1 MKHLSA
7 KLAMSVAFVALAG
20 PVAAQSAGDFTIG
33 LGFASVAP
41 KSDNGT
47 VNAAEA
53 TISENTQLS
62 LTAEYFIRDNLGIE
76 ILAATPFSH
85 NIYLDGVASA
95 TTKHLPP
102 TVSLKYHFPTGG
114 ALTPFV
120 GLGVN
125 YTVFFEDDI
134 AGGDL
139 RLKNSWG
146 LAAAAGVDYQIS
158 DTGAMRLEVRYMD
171 IDSEVFLDGASIGT
185 AHIDP
190 FVFNVGYVH
199 RF

>member
-1 MKHLSA
+1 MKHLTA
-7 KLAMSVAFVALAG
+7 KLALSVAFAALAG
-20 PVAAQSAGDFTIG
+20 PLAAQSAGDFTIG
-33 LGFASVAP
+33 LGFATVAP

-47 VNAAEA
+47 VGGAAA
-53 TISENTQLS
+53 TISDNTQLS
-62 LTAEYFIRDNLGIE
+62 LTAEYFIRDNLGLE
-76 ILAATPFSH
+76 VLAATPFSH
-85 NIYLDGVASA
+85 NIYLGGVNQG

-125 YTVFFEDDI
+125 YTVFFDDSSPL
-134 AGGDL
+134 GDL

-158 DTGAMRLEVRYMD
+158 DTGAMRFEVRYMD

-185 AHIDP
+185 AEIDP
-190 FVFNVGYVH
+190 IVFNVGYVH